1 MARLL
6 AEGPRDPLVEPPTV
20 DEWRDFTA
28 MSFNRGGRDFAVVEV
43 DSGLVAVLTS
53 TRLPRE
59 PIDLRHFRIVVH
71 TGWRRR
77 QLGSRL
83 LGLVRSQDGNPTT
96 LQCNCNRSWRAG
108 TAFLAHHGF
117 TTVRREKL
125 MQREGPSP
133 GRAKPLVDLAIRPFG
148 SRGDPDTWSALHN
161 RSYRDAPDFVPLTV
175 ADADVHRDKPGFR
188 FWFAERDGVPV
199 GFCHVSQQSIGTARI
214 DSLVVDPDHRGRGI
228 GRTLLT
234 VVLGA
239 LAGAGLGSVAL
250 GVRADNH
257 AAVNLYEK
265 AGFTTV
271 DEMITW
277 WLPRS
282 GSPLASDTA

>member
-1 MARLL
+1 
-6 AEGPRDPLVEPPTV
+6 
-20 DEWRDFTA
+20 

-43 DSGLVAVLTS
+43 DGGLVAVLTS
-53 TRLPRE
+53 TRLPGE

-71 TGWRRR
+71 PDWRRR
-77 QLGSRL
+77 RLGSGL
-83 LGLVRSQDGNPTT
+83 LDLVRSQDGDPTT

-108 TAFLAHHGF
+108 TAFLGHHGF
-117 TTVRREKL
+117 RTERREKL
-125 MQREGPSP
+125 MQREGPTPEGTKS
-133 GRAKPLVDLAIRPFG
+133 LVDLAIRPFG
-148 SRGDPDTWSALHN
+148 SRGDSGAWSALHN
-161 RSYRDAPDFVPLTV
+161 RGYRGAPDFVPLTV
-175 ADADVHRDKPGFR
+175 ADADVHHDEPGFR

-199 GFCHVSQQSIGTARI
+199 GFCHATQPSIGTARI

-234 VVLGA
+234 VALGA
-239 LAGAGLGSVAL
+239 LAGAGHGTVAL

-257 AAVNLYEK
+257 PAVSLYES
-265 AGFTTV
+265 AGFTAI

-282 GSPLASDTA
+282 GSPLASGTD